1 MRHPPSIVVPIVLL
15 VIAAALF
22 GTIVQFTIMFNGPPP
37 GFGPVPIGRVAQA
50 LRTSALPEAAAGRIT
65 LNRVAGDVFG
75 RADEQPSSA
84 RDAEIAERTGVPVER
99 IRGFYQFPARDP
111 SEDLRGSF
119 TIAIAHGD
127 GWTVAASPERPVFT
141 RWHVRRLAIMLGT
154 LSLLGLLAWTVA
166 RRISR
171 PIRNLAEAASRA
183 RVGARSVIP
192 MEGPREVREL
202 AESLEAMQ
210 ERILQQAE
218 GRAAMLA
225 AITHDLGTPL
235 SRIAFWVEQLPD
247 AARDRANA
255 DISEMREMLGAA
267 LRFTREDGGTAAH
280 VRLDLGSLIE
290 SLVDDLAAAG
300 RPVECAMGPR
310 VVTRGD
316 PAALR
321 RLFTNLIEN
330 AVRYGDHAAL
340 SWSVADGAV
349 QISVDDEGPGFTG
362 DPEALFAPFVRGE
375 ASRNRATGGTG
386 LGLAIVRSI
395 TEAHSGTVRLENRPG
410 GGGRVRVRLPAE

>member
-1 MRHPPSIVVPIVLL
+1 MTRARSIVVPIVLL
-15 VIAAALF
+15 VIAAALA
-22 GTIVQFTIMFNGPPP
+22 GTVVQFTIMFNGPPP
-37 GFGPVPIGRVAQA
+37 GFGPVPIGRIAQV
-50 LRTSALPEAAAGRIT
+50 LRSGTLPDDAARRIT
-65 LNRVAGDVFG
+65 LNRVSGDVFG
-75 RADEQPSSA
+75 RPDEQPSSA
-84 RDAEIAERTGVPVER
+84 RDAAIAERIGVPVER
-99 IRGFYQFPARDP
+99 VRGFYLFPARDP
-111 SEDLRGSF
+111 TEDLRGSF
-119 TIAIAHGD
+119 TIALAQEN
-127 GWTVAASPERPVFT
+127 GWLVAASPELPTFT
-141 RWHVRRLAIMLGT
+141 SWHVRRLSIMLAT
-154 LSLLGLLAWTVA
+154 VSLLSLFAWAVA

-171 PIRNLAEAASRA
+171 PIRHLANAATRA

-192 MEGPREVREL
+192 MEGPREIREL

-235 SRIAFWVEQLPD
+235 SRIAFWIEQLPD
-247 AARDRANA
+247 AARDRANG
-255 DISEMREMLGAA
+255 DIAEMREMLGAA
-267 LRFTREDGGTAAH
+267 LRFTREDGSSVTH

-310 VVTRGD
+310 VVMRGD

-321 RLFTNLIEN
+321 RMFVNLVEN

-340 SWSVADGAV
+340 AWSIVDGMAQV
-349 QISVDDEGPGFTG
+349 TVDDEGPGFSG
-362 DPEALFAPFVRGE
+362 DPEMLFAPFVRGE

-386 LGLAIVRSI
+386 LGLAIVKHI
-395 TEAHSGTVRLENRPG
+395 VEAHSGTVRLENRAG
-410 GGGRVRVRLPAE
+410 GGGRVRVRLPVE